1 MHVVMK
7 NIIFYYIIERYQT
20 VIWLTA
26 DLQCDVQE
34 PQGVRRANLEVQ
46 ICH

>member
-1 MHVVMK
+1 MHAVMK
-7 NIIFYYIIERYQT
+7 KLYFSISLRDIRQHSDSQHIYSVMYRS
-20 VIWLTA
+20 
-26 DLQCDVQE
+26 